1 MYGGCM
7 TDEQKLAMET
17 VAKRLRELNDLDMLE
32 QYLSN
37 NVNEFTMNDKIY
49 RVRKPNSLEKEVA
62 NKERMKKYFT
72 MLKDADYMFRKDLE
86 KLYKTKNVDL
96 TAMDRETK
104 NLFVSEQNLLKRL
117 GVSSDPSDIKLLEEE
132 IETLR
137 SQQQEIFV
145 EKEELLKYCIEK
157 QLDDF
162 LKMFLIYLVLEVKE
176 GDKWEKVYK
185 SFDEFMTST
194 DELLQGKA
202 AQVFAVMIFHENV

>member
-1 MYGGCM
+1 M

>member
-1 MYGGCM
+1 M

-17 VAKRLRELNDLDMLE
+17 VTKRLRELNDLDMLE
-32 QYLSN
+32 QYLKD

-86 KLYKTKNVDL
+86 KLYKAKNVDL
-96 TAMDRETK
+96 TAMDREAK

-162 LKMFLIYLVLEVKE
+162 LKMFLIYLVLEVKD

>member
-1 MYGGCM
+1 
-7 TDEQKLAMET
+7 
-17 VAKRLRELNDLDMLE
+17 
-32 QYLSN
+32 
-37 NVNEFTMNDKIY
+37 MNDKIY

-96 TAMDRETK
+96 TAMDREAK